1 MNIVEINVLVL
12 AYLGDGIYENF
23 VREKLVKEKASV
35 DAMQK
40 ESIKYVSAIKQAE
53 FLDDLIS
60 ENFLSEE
67 EINVV
72 KRARNYKS
80 NSHPKNCDIIS
91 YKKATGLEALIG
103 FLHLS
108 GNDKRVSE
116 IMEKILR

>member
-40 ESIKYVSAIKQAE
+40 ESIKYVSAMKQAE

-72 KRARNYKS
+72 KRARNYKN